1 MNLKIFLFRVCK
13 LAFLATR
20 DSPTW
25 GGGGMR
31 DGVGGEER
39 ERGLGGRDG
48 SEEWCE
54 FRARAGQLDED
65 DLVQVSLLGGG
76 P

>member
-1 MNLKIFLFRVCK
+1 
-13 LAFLATR
+13 
-20 DSPTW
+20 
-25 GGGGMR
+25 MR
-31 DGVGGEER
+31 DGARGEGR
-39 ERGLGGRDG
+39 ERGSWGRDG